1 MAPESLDVY
10 ALLILTVKNVAR
22 SRQLDFPATLPFMSS
37 GFATF
42 TEEHEA
48 FRQTVRRFVQ
58 AEIAPHVRGWEDAE
72 GFPRELYAKAAEL
85 GLFGLKYEEAYGG
98 SNAGFFY
105 EAVMHEEL
113 SKCGSGGVAA
123 GLGAQAT
130 IATGPLHLFG
140 TPAQKQRWLAPAIR
154 GERIGA
160 FAVTEPDGG
169 SDVAGLKTTARRE
182 GEHYVLNGA
191 KTYITNGVRADYAI
205 VAVKTDPARGH
216 KGVSM
221 VIVEKGTPGFVVSR
235 QLKKLGWRASDTAEL
250 TFENCRVPV
259 DQLLGRENDGFAQ
272 IMGNFQW
279 ERLTLALGAIG
290 AADDILAQAMAFVQN
305 RKAFGQQVSQFQV
318 VRHRLAEMATEL
330 EAARQL
336 TYHALRLHA
345 AGEWALAQTAMAK
358 KLATEMCCKL
368 ADQALQLHG
377 GAGYMMEFDIQRHW
391 RDARLGP
398 IGGGTSEIMNEI
410 IAKQLGL

>member
-1 MAPESLDVY
+1 MAPESHG
-10 ALLILTVKNVAR
+10 AIGTAALTVKFGII
-22 SRQLDFPATLPFMSS
+22 DFQVNTPRMSTGFM
-37 GFATF
+37 TF

-48 FRQTVRRFVQ
+48 FRRTVQQFV
-58 AEIAPHVRGWEDAE
+58 ERELKPHAAAWEKAGE
-72 GFPRELYAKAAEL
+72 FPRELYLRAAEL

-98 SNAGFFY
+98 TNAGVMF

-123 GLGAQAT
+123 ALGAQAT
-130 IATGPLHLFG
+130 IATGPVHAFG
-140 TPAQKQRWLAPAIR
+140 TDAQKRRYLAPAIR
-154 GERIGA
+154 GEAIGA

-169 SDVAGLKTTARRE
+169 SDVAALRTTARRD
-182 GEHYVLNGA
+182 GDAWVLNGS
-191 KTYITNGVRADYAI
+191 KTYITSGVRADYVI
-205 VAVKTDPARGH
+205 VAAKTDPARGH
-216 KGVSM
+216 KGLSM
-221 VIVEKGTPGFVVSR
+221 LLVDRGTPGFQVSR
-235 QLKKLGWRASDTAEL
+235 KLDKLGWRASDTAEL
-250 TFENCRVPV
+250 VFDGCRVPLGN
-259 DQLLGRENDGFAQ
+259 LLGRENDGFAQ

-279 ERLTLALGAIG
+279 ERLTLALGAVG
-290 AADDILAQAMAFVQN
+290 SAEDILSQVTGFVRQ
-305 RKAFGQQVSQFQV
+305 RRAFGQSVSQFQV
-318 VRHRLAEMATEL
+318 VRHRLAEMATDL

-345 AGEWALAQTAMAK
+345 AGEWALGQTAMAK
-358 KLATEMCCKL
+358 KLATEMCCRL

>member
-1 MAPESLDVY
+1 M
-10 ALLILTVKNVAR
+10 N
-22 SRQLDFPATLPFMSS
+22 S
-37 GFATF
+37 GFQTF
-42 TEEHEA
+42 NDEHEA
-48 FRQTVRRFVQ
+48 FRQTVKTFV
-58 AEIAPHVRGWEDAE
+58 AREITPHVKGWEEAE
-72 GFPRELYAKAAEL
+72 AFPRELYDRAAEQ
-85 GLFGLKYEEAYGG
+85 GFFGLKYAEAYGG
-98 SNAGFFY
+98 TNAGFFF
-105 EAVMHEEL
+105 EAVLFEEL

-140 TPAQKQRWLAPAIR
+140 TDELKRRFLAPAIA
-154 GERIGA
+154 GKRIGA

-169 SDVAGLKTTARRE
+169 SDVAGLKTTARRDGDE
-182 GEHYVLNGA
+182 YVLDGS
-191 KTYITNGVRADYAI
+191 KTYITNGVRADYVI
-205 VAVKTDPARGH
+205 VAAKTDPSKGH

-221 VIVEKGTPGFVVSR
+221 IVVEKGARGFTVSR
-235 QLKKLGWRASDTAEL
+235 ALKKVGWRASDTAEL
-250 TFENCRVPV
+250 SFSDCRVPV
-259 DQLLGRENDGFAQ
+259 ANLVGREHDGFAQ

-290 AADDILAQAMAFVQN
+290 AADDILVQAFAFVTN
-305 RKAFGQQVSQFQV
+305 RRAFGQNVSQFQV
-318 VRHRLAEMATEL
+318 VKHRLAEMATEL

-345 AGEWALAQTAMAK
+345 AGEWALGQTAMAK
-358 KLATEMCCKL
+358 KLATEMCCRL

>member
-1 MAPESLDVY
+1 
-10 ALLILTVKNVAR
+10 
-22 SRQLDFPATLPFMSS
+22 MSS

-42 TEEHEA
+42 AEEHDA
-48 FRQTVRRFVQ
+48 FRRTVKTFVEREIKPFVAQ
-58 AEIAPHVRGWEDAE
+58 WERAEL
-72 GFPRELYAKAAEL
+72 FPRELYAKAAAL
-85 GLFGLKYEEAYGG
+85 GFFGLKYEQAYGG
-98 SNAGFFY
+98 TDAGFLF

-140 TPAQKQRWLAPAIR
+140 TDDQKRRFLAPAIR
-154 GERIGA
+154 GEKIGA
-160 FAVTEPDGG
+160 FAVTEPDAG
-169 SDVAGLKTTARRE
+169 SDVAGLKTVARRD
-182 GEHYVLNGA
+182 GDQFVITGN
-191 KTYITNGVRADYAI
+191 KTYITSGVRADYVI
-205 VAVKTDPARGH
+205 LAVKTDVSRGH

-221 VIVEKGTPGFVVSR
+221 LLVEKGTPGFFVGR
-235 QLKKLGWRASDTAEL
+235 ALQKLGWRASDTAEL
-250 TFENCRVPV
+250 VFDQCRVPAAN
-259 DQLLGRENDGFAQ
+259 LLGQENEGFGQ

-290 AADDILAQAMAFVQN
+290 AAEDIFAQAVSFVKH
-305 RKAFGQQVSQFQV
+305 RHAFGQQVSTFQV
-318 VRHRLAEMATEL
+318 VRHRLAEMATQL

-336 TYHALRLHA
+336 TYHALRLHS

-358 KLATEMCCKL
+358 KYATEMCCQL

-377 GAGYMMEFDIQRHW
+377 GAGYMMDFDIQRHW

>member
-1 MAPESLDVY
+1 MTPESLDVY
-10 ALLILTVKNVAR
+10 ALGNLTVNSKAPK
-22 SRQLDFPATLPFMSS
+22 SRRLRHHRRMNS
-37 GFATF
+37 GFQTF
-42 TEEHEA
+42 DGEHEA
-48 FRQTVRRFVQ
+48 FRQTVKAFV
-58 AEIAPHVRGWEDAE
+58 AREITPHVKAWEQAE
-72 GFPRELYAKAAEL
+72 GFPRELYDRAAEQ
-85 GLFGLKYEEAYGG
+85 GFFGLKYDEAYGG
-98 SNAGFFY
+98 TNAGFFF
-105 EAVMHEEL
+105 EAVLFEEL

-140 TPAQKQRWLAPAIR
+140 TDELKRRFLAPAIA
-154 GERIGA
+154 GKCIGA

-182 GEHYVLNGA
+182 GEHYVLDGS
-191 KTYITNGVRADYAI
+191 KTYITNGVRADYVI
-205 VAVKTDPARGH
+205 VAAKTDPSKGH

-221 VIVEKGTPGFVVSR
+221 IVVEKGTPGFTVSR
-235 QLKKLGWRASDTAEL
+235 ALKKVGWRASDTAEL
-250 TFENCRVPV
+250 SFSECRVPV
-259 DQLLGRENDGFAQ
+259 ANLVGRENDGFAQ

-279 ERLTLALGAIG
+279 ERLTLALGALG
-290 AADDILAQAMAFVQN
+290 AADDIFAQAMAFVTT
-305 RKAFGQQVSQFQV
+305 RRAFGQNVSQFQV
-318 VRHRLAEMATEL
+318 VKHRLAEMATEL

-345 AGEWALAQTAMAK
+345 AGEWALGQTAMAK

-377 GAGYMMEFDIQRHW
+377 GAGYMMEVDIQRHW